1 MIVKDVIPVDFVNY
15 KEPAMYVAF
24 PYCSFKCEKECGIK
38 CCQNSELYKSPNIE
52 VSAARIVEIYKAE
65 AQPIAKALVC
75 CGMEPFDSFADLL
88 DLIVEF
94 RNYCTDPVIVYTGY
108 TEEEA
113 STYIEALRQ
122 FPNIL
127 VKFGR
132 FRPNQPHHV
141 DELLG
146 VELVNPEQYCKKI
159 SQREVKKLLFFIYV
173 CVSL

>member
-24 PYCSFKCEKECGIK
+24 PYCSFKCDKENGCQL
-38 CCQNSELYKSPNIE
+38 CQNSQLVRSPNIE
-52 VSAARIVEIYKAE
+52 VSAERLVEIYASDAK
-65 AQPIAKALVC
+65 PIANALVC
-75 CGMEPFDSFADLL
+75 CGLEPLDSFPDLL

-94 RNYCTDPVIVYTGY
+94 RHSYDDPVIVYTGY
-108 TEEEA
+108 TETEA
-113 STYIEALRQ
+113 ATYIEALQ
-122 FPNIL
+122 KFPNII

-146 VELVNPEQYCKKI
+146 IELVNPEQYSKKI
-159 SQREVKKLLFFIYV
+159 S
-173 CVSL
+173 